1 MKNDTL
7 MDRRQKILN
16 LLSRRNSTL
25 TGSELARRLG
35 VSRQIIV
42 QDIALLR
49 AEGNPVLAT
58 PQGYLLQ
65 AEPRSASRR
74 TVLAVRHSPPQTG
87 QELSLMVS
95 HGLTVVDV
103 IVEHPLYGELRG
115 NLMLRSLSDVER
127 FISRVEKGQTSL
139 LSSLTHGLHLHTVE
153 YHNSNDLTRAQAELA
168 QQGFL
173 VTA

>member
-1 MKNDTL
+1 

-16 LLSRRNSTL
+16 MLSRRNGTL
-25 TGSELARRLG
+25 TGSELARRLS

-49 AEGNPVLAT
+49 AEGNPILAT

-65 AEPRSASRR
+65 SEPRITTKR
-74 TVLAVRHSPPQTG
+74 TVLAVRHTPPQTG
-87 QELSLMVS
+87 QELSLLVS

-127 FISRVEKGQTSL
+127 FVARVDKGQTSL
-139 LSSLTHGLHLHTVE
+139 LSSLTKGLHLHTVE
-153 YHNSNDLTRAQAELA
+153 YHRASDLTRAQADLV

>member
-1 MKNDTL
+1 
-7 MDRRQKILN
+7 MDRRQNILDM
-16 LLSRRNSTL
+16 LSRRNGTGTI

-49 AEGNPVLAT
+49 AEGNPILAT

-65 AEPRSASRR
+65 AAPLPASRR
-74 TVLAVRHSPPQTG
+74 TVLAVRHTPPQTVE
-87 QELSLMVS
+87 ELSLLVE

-115 NLMLRSLSDVER
+115 NLMLRSLADVDR
-127 FISRVEKGQTSL
+127 FMARVKKGRTSL
-139 LSSLTHGLHLHTVE
+139 LSSLTKGLHLHTVE
-153 YHNSNDLTRAQAELA
+153 YQRAGDLTRAQAQLA

-173 VTA
+173 VTG

>member
-1 MKNDTL
+1 
-7 MDRRQKILN
+7 MDRRQKILEM
-16 LLSRRNSTL
+16 LGSHQGTL

-49 AEGNPVLAT
+49 AEGHPVLAT

-65 AEPRSASRR
+65 SEPRAASKR
-74 TVLAVRHSPPQTG
+74 TVLAVRHDPTQTG
-87 QELSLMVS
+87 KELSLLVS

-127 FISRVEKGQTSL
+127 FMDRVAKGQTSL
-139 LSSLTHGLHLHTVE
+139 LSSLTNGLHLHTVE
-153 YHNSNDLTRAQAELA
+153 YHSAGDLTRAQADLA
-168 QQGFL
+168 QKGFL

>member
-1 MKNDTL
+1 ME
-7 MDRRQKILN
+7 RRQNILDM
-16 LLSRRNSTL
+16 LSRQSGTL
-25 TGSELARRLG
+25 TGTELARRLG

-49 AEGNPVLAT
+49 AEGNPILAT

-65 AEPRSASRR
+65 AEPLPASKR
-74 TVLAVRHSPPQTG
+74 TMLAVRHSPPQT
-87 QELSLMVS
+87 QSELSLLVK

-115 NLMLRSLSDVER
+115 NLMLRSLADVER
-127 FISRVEKGQTSL
+127 FMERVKKGQTSL
-139 LSSLTHGLHLHTVE
+139 LSSLTMGLHLHTVE
-153 YHNSNDLTRAQAELA
+153 YQSAGDLTRAQADLA

-173 VTA
+173 VTG

>member
-1 MKNDTL
+1 

-16 LLSRRNSTL
+16 MLIRQSGTL

-49 AEGNPVLAT
+49 AQGNPILAT

-65 AEPRSASRR
+65 AEPCSPSRR
-74 TVLAVRHSPPQTG
+74 TVLAVRHAPPQTG
-87 QELSLMVS
+87 HELALMVS

-115 NLMLRSLSDVER
+115 NLMLRSLSDVDR
-127 FISRVEKGQTSL
+127 FMNRVDKGRTTL
-139 LSSLTHGLHLHTVE
+139 LSSLTKGLHLHTVE
-153 YHNSNDLTRAQAELA
+153 FKRAGDLARAQADLA
-168 QQGFL
+168 QHGFL

>member
-1 MKNDTL
+1 MKSDII

-16 LLSRRNSTL
+16 MLSRKNGTL

-49 AEGNPVLAT
+49 AEGNPILAT

-74 TVLAVRHSPPQTG
+74 TVLAVKHTPTQTG
-87 QELSLMVS
+87 QELSLLVS

-127 FISRVEKGQTSL
+127 FMVRVDRGKTTL
-139 LSSLTHGLHLHTVE
+139 LSSLTKGVHLHTVE
-153 YHNSNDLTRAQAELA
+153 YHRANDLARAQADLA

-173 VTA
+173 ITA